1 MAVRLTLMTARADP
15 WPGSVRSCILRPL
28 AGALFVK
35 GPMDSTPLPSEQP
48 HPLRRRPRFAVCTL
62 GCKLNQSDEE
72 DVRRGLR
79 QSGMVEVEFSDP
91 ADVYVVNTC
100 TVTHLAD
107 RRSRQM
113 LRRARRQNPAA
124 LVAAIGCYP
133 AVAPEDLHEMPEVD
147 LIAGSVDK
155 LTVVDDIL
163 VRVGWV
169 NETFDLDVSDIVQR
183 ETRTRRMIK
192 IQEGCRAHC
201 TYCIIPQARGA
212 PRNVPPEEI
221 VRRVRQAVDD
231 GSREVVLTGTHV
243 GTYKWPV
250 GDQTFRLADVLE
262 RVLDETAI
270 ERLRVTSVGPHEIDS
285 RFIGIINHPRMA
297 PHLHMAL
304 QSGSETVLRRMK
316 RWYNTRQFRRSV
328 RQLREMVPEIGITTD
343 LIVGFPGETDEEFE
357 EGYAFVREIGFS
369 KLHVFPFSPRRNTPA
384 AEMGEQVH
392 PRVKERRAARLRE
405 TGEELSD
412 VFAQRHIGH
421 PLRVLVEQVEREEPD
436 GTRLWSGLTG
446 NYLRVYVPA
455 AQDRDLSNR
464 FVSVRGIERFQDG
477 VLSTHPVAI
486 DEE

>member
-1 MAVRLTLMTARADP
+1 
-15 WPGSVRSCILRPL
+15 
-28 AGALFVK
+28 
-35 GPMDSTPLPSEQP
+35 MDSTPLPFEQP
-48 HPLRRRPRFAVCTL
+48 QLLHYRPRFAVCTL

-79 QSGMVEVEFSDP
+79 QSGMVEVDFIDD
-91 ADVYVVNTC
+91 ADVYIVNTC

-133 AVAPEDLHEMPEVD
+133 AVAPEDLQRMPEVD

-163 VRVGWV
+163 GRVGWV
-169 NETFDLDVSDIVQR
+169 NETFDLDPGDIVQR

-212 PRNVPPEEI
+212 PRNIAPEEI
-221 VRRVRQAVDD
+221 VRRVRQAVDE
-231 GSREVVLTGTHV
+231 GYREVVLTGTHV

-250 GDQTFRLADVLE
+250 GDHVLRLADVLE
-262 RVLDETAI
+262 RVLEETTI
-270 ERLRVTSVGPHEIDS
+270 ERLRVTSVGPHEIDA

-297 PHLHMAL
+297 PHLQMAL

-343 LIVGFPGETDEEFE
+343 LIVGFPGETEAEFE
-357 EGYAFVREIGFS
+357 EGCDFVREIGFS
-369 KLHVFPFSPRRNTPA
+369 KLHVFPFSPRRNTAA

-392 PRVKERRAARLRE
+392 PRVKERRAATLRE
-405 TGEELSD
+405 IGEKLSGT
-412 VFAQRHIGH
+412 FARRHVGQD
-421 PLRVLVEQVEREEPD
+421 LRVLVEQVEREEPD

-455 AQDRDLSNR
+455 AQDRDLSNCL
-464 FVSVRGIERFQDG
+464 VSVRGVQRYQDG
-477 VLSTHPVAI
+477 MLSTHPVVI

>member
-1 MAVRLTLMTARADP
+1 
-15 WPGSVRSCILRPL
+15 
-28 AGALFVK
+28 
-35 GPMDSTPLPSEQP
+35 MDSTPLPPEQP
-48 HPLRRRPRFAVCTL
+48 HLLRRRPRFAVCTL

-79 QSGMVEVEFSDP
+79 QSGMVEVEFTDD
-91 ADVYVVNTC
+91 ADVYIVNTC

-133 AVAPEDLHEMPEVD
+133 AVAPEDLQRMPEVD

-169 NETFDLDVSDIVQR
+169 NETFDLDVSEIVQR

-201 TYCIIPQARGA
+201 TYCIIPRARGA
-212 PRNVPPEEI
+212 SRNVAPDEI
-221 VRRVRQAVDD
+221 VRQIRQAVDD
-231 GSREVVLTGTHV
+231 GYREVVLTGTHV
-243 GTYKWPV
+243 GTYKWPI
-250 GDQTFRLADVLE
+250 GDQTLRLADVLE
-262 RVLDETAI
+262 RVLEETAI

-343 LIVGFPGETDEEFE
+343 LIVGFPGETDVEFE
-357 EGYAFVREIGFS
+357 EGCAFVREIGFS

-384 AEMGEQVH
+384 AEMGEQIH
-392 PRVKERRAARLRE
+392 PRVKDRRAARLRAI
-405 TGEELSD
+405 GEDLSEA
-412 VFAQRHIGH
+412 FARRHLGCG
-421 PLRVLVEQVEREEPD
+421 LRVLVEHVEREEPD
-436 GTRLWSGLTG
+436 GRRLWSGLTD
-446 NYLRVYVPA
+446 NYLRVFVPA
-455 AQDRDLSNR
+455 AQDRDLNNR
-464 FVSVRGIERFQDG
+464 FVSVRGIKRFQDG
-477 VLSTHPVAI
+477 VLSTHPIAI